1 MAAIVRVKR
10 RRSVE
15 PVESLVFSS
24 KKLKENDIQ
33 EGTSNKE
40 ITGLLKFAGT
50 VPIQE
55 TNVSTFIREAIKK
68 DKLRKEYKSHTQSH
82 DSWTV
87 RQRNHRRQQSTSNR
101 YKVVSSLR
109 SPQLDRLDLV
119 ETGETGGSNQQ
130 REQPSESTENR
141 VTSPSTSQASNGVL
155 TDNGVNV
162 PEKMFCLFDVEE
174 EAVNHIRNASA
185 STAPAPS
192 SMYSNITCNSV
203 PMIREAVARP
213 SESEYVYDL
222 YYTNS
227 QQFDFRQLQD
237 FLTIQAFGDELVFAD
252 SRADE
257 EEFVEVY
264 DDEDDSND
272 EGNWRNDY
280 PEEDPH
286 FIENHEQ
293 EYSYGDDDVGH
304 HRYDTGDPLASFMAA
319 SCNIRTGEAPRDD
332 VLEYDVLSGP
342 QRSYK
347 SYYRSMLQD
356 LGEDMVGD
364 GDDEDEDDNYDVR

>member
-10 RRSVE
+10 RRSEE
-15 PVESLVFSS
+15 PVESLLFSS
-24 KKLKENDIQ
+24 KRLKENDSQ
-33 EGTSNKE
+33 EGSDDKE
-40 ITGLLKFAGT
+40 ITGVLKFAGT
-50 VPIQE
+50 VPLQE
-55 TNVSTFIREAIKK
+55 TNVSTFIREAIRK
-68 DKLRKEYKSHTQSH
+68 DKLQKEYKSHSQSH

-87 RQRNHRRQQSTSNR
+87 RQRNHQRQQSRSNR

-109 SPQLDRLDLV
+109 SPQLDQLDTV
-119 ETGETGGSNQQ
+119 DTGERDRGNQEKKQ
-130 REQPSESTENR
+130 VGEGTENR
-141 VTSPSTSQASNGVL
+141 VTSPSTSQVSDGVL
-155 TDNGVNV
+155 TDNGVNA
-162 PEKMFCLFDVEE
+162 PEKVFCLFDVEE
-174 EAVNHIRNASA
+174 EAVNHIRTALP

-192 SMYSNITCNSV
+192 STYSNITCNAV
-203 PMIREAVARP
+203 PMVREAVSRP
-213 SESEYVYDL
+213 RESEYVYDL

-227 QQFDFRQLQD
+227 QQLDFRQLQD

-252 SRADE
+252 NRADE

-304 HRYDTGDPLASFMAA
+304 HRYDTVDPLASFMAA
-319 SCNIRTGEAPRDD
+319 SCNIRGVPQEDGF
-332 VLEYDVLSGP
+332 EYDILAGP
-342 QRSYK
+342 QRSYN

-356 LGEDMVGD
+356 LGEDLVD
-364 GDDEDEDDNYDVR
+364 ESDDEVDDYDVR

>member
-10 RRSVE
+10 RRSEE

-24 KKLKENDIQ
+24 KRLKENDSQ
-33 EGTSNKE
+33 EGSSNKE

-50 VPIQE
+50 VPLQE

-68 DKLRKEYKSHTQSH
+68 DKLQKEYKSHSQSH

-87 RQRNHRRQQSTSNR
+87 RQRNHQRQQSRSNR

-109 SPQLDRLDLV
+109 SPQLDKLDTV
-119 ETGETGGSNQQ
+119 DNGGQDGCNQQ
-130 REQPSESTENR
+130 KKQPGKEET
-141 VTSPSTSQASNGVL
+141 PSTSQVSDGVL
-155 TDNGVNV
+155 TDNGVSV

-174 EAVNHIRNASA
+174 EAVNHIRTALP
-185 STAPAPS
+185 STAPAAPS
-192 SMYSNITCNSV
+192 STYSNITCNSV
-203 PMIREAVARP
+203 PMVREAVGRQR
-213 SESEYVYDL
+213 ESEYVYDL

-227 QQFDFRQLQD
+227 QQLDFRQLQD

-252 SRADE
+252 NRADE

-319 SCNIRTGEAPRDD
+319 SCNIRTSGVPQEDG
-332 VLEYDVLSGP
+332 LEYDVLAGP
-342 QRSYK
+342 QRSYD

-356 LGEDMVGD
+356 LGEDLVD
-364 GDDEDEDDNYDVR
+364 EGDDEEDDYDVR